1 MKVELSDGTIVVIAV
16 VHHPVEQERLLAVVL
31 HELLDGA
38 AGQSLHT
45 RLTATHHALQPLVHV
60 TIGPQPPGIKNG
72 TAAHQGAH
80 GLEGCVGEVIRRA
93 PHLGRAGPA

>member
-1 MKVELSDGTIVVIAV
+1 MCGGPIVVIAV

-38 AGQSLHT
+38 AGQSLHA
-45 RLTATHHALQPLVHV
+45 RLAATHHALQPLVHV
-60 TIGPQPPGIKNG
+60 TAGPQPPGVKNRA
-72 TAAHQGAH
+72 AAHQGTH

-93 PHLGRAGPA
+93 THLG